1 VSEEEKENIRIL
13 VLAAN
18 PLGTVRLHLDEE
30 VKAIREAIQRSA
42 KRDRLFVQTREAA
55 TLRDLHLALLEFQ
68 PHVVHFSGHG
78 SGKDGLQFVGDIE
91 EIYWQEK
98 QQVDGSWEATGCRQ
112 EKIQAVDAA
121 TIADLLALFAN
132 QIECVVLNACDSN
145 RQGAAIARHIP
156 HVVSMRTAICDRAAR
171 KFSQAFYDSLGAG
184 KDYEFA
190 FELGKTA
197 IQAEI
202 SDSADLIAIFKT
214 GNSAKLPQRQSL
226 RAGEQAE
233 NAATSSWRPTVQTL
247 RSKASLYLALSLS
260 LVLGL
265 GSGWAGVQ
273 GINRQK
279 RPQSEPGSPGIAH
292 SGVEPGR
299 GSGQPGDALSDPQQ
313 PTSSTRDQLVA
324 QPSVTQI
331 MDGSCNVQNRGSS
344 NTISV
349 QCQ

>member
-1 VSEEEKENIRIL
+1 MSEEEKENIKIL

-156 HVVSMRTAICDRAAR
+156 HVVSMRAAICDRAAR
-171 KFSQAFYDSLGAG
+171 KFSQAFYDGLGAG

-197 IQAEI
+197 IQSEI
-202 SDSADLIAIFKT
+202 SDSADLIAIFKA
-214 GNSAKLPQRQSL
+214 GNSAKLPQKQGL

-233 NAATSSWRPTVQTL
+233 NAASSWMSTVQTL
-247 RSKASLYLALSLS
+247 GNKASLYLALSLS
-260 LVLGL
+260 LVLAVG
-265 GSGWAGVQ
+265 GVWVGTQ
-273 GINRQK
+273 GMNDR
-279 RPQSEPGSPGIAH
+279 GGPGIEQDFPNSESSRLTDEDTALPH
-292 SGVEPGR
+292 N
-299 GSGQPGDALSDPQQ
+299 QPAI
-313 PTSSTRDQLVA
+313 
-324 QPSVTQI
+324 QPSNTQI
-331 MDGSCNVQNRGSS
+331 MKGTSCSAQVIGEAETSIECGR
-344 NTISV
+344 
-349 QCQ
+349 